1 MLLHQGARSFEIW
14 TKDKM
19 APLAKMRQAL
29 KTAVY
34 GDAK

>member
-1 MLLHQGARSFEIW
+1 MLLYQGARSFEIW
-14 TKDKM
+14 TKDKK

-34 GDAK
+34 GAPQ